1 MDGLQDWPGS
11 PDQGTEPV
19 AITLRIDNMDR
30 LEDGGPLEFTAGN
43 RGFDVGRDQ
52 HLDWTL
58 PDPNRIISSQHCRV
72 TFENGTYLLHDVSRN
87 GTFVNGAQSR
97 VRSPYRLA
105 DGDRLQIGHYL
116 ISVSI
121 AGAGSEAAAPRY
133 EAPPEGFAPPEDG
146 DIWSTGQAVPEA
158 VDRKWFT
165 EEQRRARGQRA
176 PDVLQNFVELPRFV
190 APGGGGGPAFPPGA
204 ESPFGGAGESPF
216 GSGESPFGGSGPAPV
231 GGPLGAQL
239 RNVPG
244 SQITDRSPTGS
255 LPPDFNR
262 AAPFPPARMPDPG
275 LRSAGM
281 PAGNAGGNFIAA
293 FCAAAGIAP
302 ETMAQRNPEELA
314 GELGTILRI
323 VSEQL
328 GTLLKARAAAKLMT
342 KSANRTMVGPANNNA
357 LKFAPSA
364 QEALAIMFERRRSG
378 YLDATASIQEGFE
391 DIKSHEFA
399 TYAAMQKALARLME
413 DLSPDQIEE
422 KAGGGAFGTRKARA
436 WDIYVERWKAKTE
449 HYENGILDLF
459 LEYFRNAYD
468 TAGKR

>member
-1 MDGLQDWPGS
+1 
-11 PDQGTEPV
+11 V

-30 LEDGGPLEFTAGN
+30 MDDGGPLEFTAGN
-43 RGFDVGRDQ
+43 RGFDIGRDQ

-87 GTFVNGAQSR
+87 GTFVNGAPGR

-121 AGAGSEAAAPRY
+121 DGGARAQPQPFEPPTDAY
-133 EAPPEGFAPPEDG
+133 APPDDG
-146 DIWSTGQAVPEA
+146 DIWSTGQAAPEA

-165 EEQRRARGQRA
+165 QEQRRARGQRA
-176 PDVLQNFVELPRFV
+176 PDPLQNFVELPRF
-190 APGGGGGPAFPPGA
+190 APPAGSETPFGGGGG
-204 ESPFGGAGESPF
+204 ESPFGGGATPFAGESPFGGGDPFGGGGGESPF
-216 GSGESPFGGSGPAPV
+216 GSGSAGPI
-231 GGPLGAQL
+231 GAQL

-244 SQITDRSPTGS
+244 SQIPERAPGGS

-262 AAPFPPARMPDPG
+262 AVPYPQARMPDPG
-275 LRSAGM
+275 HRGSMPASGM
-281 PAGNAGGNFIAA
+281 PTGGGGAGFIAA

-302 ETMAQRNPEELA
+302 ETLAQRSPDEL
-314 GELGTILRI
+314 GKELGTIVRI
-323 VSEQL
+323 VTEQL
-328 GTLLKARAAAKLMT
+328 SGLLKARAAAKLMT

-364 QEALAIMFERRRSG
+364 AEALAIMFERRRSG

-391 DIKSHEFA
+391 DIKAHEFA
-399 TYAAMQKALARLME
+399 TYAAMQKALAKLME
-413 DLSPDQIEE
+413 DLAPDQIED
-422 KAGGGAFGTRKARA
+422 KAGGAFGNKKARA
-436 WDIYVERWKAKTE
+436 WDVYVERWNAKTE

-468 TAGKR
+468 SAGKR